1 MRKPRIGL
9 LLIAV
14 LALSGTAFGQ
24 GGDSSL
30 RGSVIDESG
39 SVLPGV
45 TVTAMSPALI
55 SPAVAVSDG
64 SGNYRLV
71 NLPPGDYVLEAALSG
86 FATYRQEGIILRAG
100 ANFGVD
106 VTMTISTVQETVTV
120 TAETPML
127 EISRPNNILNV
138 EGDFQRD
145 VPIQARGNWSDFLEM
160 TPGVNARPF
169 DDGSG
174 RMVYFGHGTEHF
186 AHVIQIEGMAAA
198 GYTDAQVTY
207 VGMGM
212 DIVGDISVKTGGAEA
227 KDPMGTG
234 IIINVVTKSGG
245 NDFSGSANY
254 DWQSWGPEEIA
265 EGDDSFFGN
274 NALPSG
280 FDPFSSEKSN
290 FASLGWYNPPD
301 NPSTGAGTP
310 TAHKVNQLDLTFGG
324 PIAQDKAWFFASYR
338 YADLAARISRNAQD
352 VAELQRYSG
361 IPLGNRG
368 TTPVYEAFPNTTQ
381 SHQPYA
387 KLTMQL
393 NQNHEISAYYQRDT
407 LENTSNREYDLAP
420 RITVQTGGNLYG
432 GKLTSVFGTNTTGQF
447 TLSYNDKASFV
458 PLSIQPQFETLPL
471 YIEIHDGFTDNGS
484 TLSGTG
490 RQAALGT
497 GSGTERPAQLL
508 LFRSDMTHYVEDLAG
523 SHEFQFGAY
532 IVPDSRYPSTTTR
545 PSQSDG
551 WHSESHVPLDVNNPS
566 LGTRWFSRQ
575 RYDIAELLT
584 RDAKD
589 RDYAF
594 YLQDSWK
601 PIDRLTLN
609 IGIRA
614 DFVKRHDALEGFDR
628 MSTAAIGPRF
638 GFAYLLTE
646 DGRTVLRGNAGR
658 VHEQMNGRDN
668 VTSYG
673 GGASNGDLNEW
684 DIDGDGI
691 ADYTRYDA
699 PSDRI
704 PAQTRFDPDLEQP
717 FVDEFIGGVRR
728 QFPGQF
734 AMDVAWVHRRLTKNY
749 ALLDV
754 NGYYP
759 DGPGQPFVGFGRVSN
774 EQGVF
779 LQQTNNSWNKMIYN
793 ALEVTMTKRTGSMQ
807 AMLNINRQW
816 QHYDGDWNPYDPAKF
831 ISPEK
836 FESWKA
842 LYMPRGNNEHN
853 TLRNSSALSYAPTWR
868 QYSIRGGLT
877 YVLPY
882 EFTMALSYTNNA
894 GPWSGPPIG
903 RLSADDPQ
911 VTQYGPARTSDFELT
926 QAQSNPL
933 ATVYRI
939 VGPNRSELQV
949 QAPAV
954 QTVGLKLGKVIEL
967 PTGGTFEISANFFNL
982 LDSHNHNQFTY
993 NAANRTFSPNFLQLR
1008 SRQNARTMTLR
1019 GTFRF

>member
-1 MRKPRIGL
+1 MRMPRIGL
-9 LLIAV
+9 LLIAA
-14 LALSGTAFGQ
+14 LALSGTTFGQ

-30 RGSVIDESG
+30 RGTIADESG
-39 SVLPGV
+39 AVLPGV
-45 TVTAMSPALI
+45 TITATSLALI
-55 SPAVAVSDG
+55 SAATAVSDS
-64 SGNYRLV
+64 SGTYRLL
-71 NLPPGDYVLEAALSG
+71 NLPPGDYVLESSLSG
-86 FATYRQEGIILRAG
+86 FATVRQEGIVLRAG
-100 ANFGVD
+100 VIFDVN

-120 TAETPML
+120 TAETPMM
-127 EISRPNNILNV
+127 EISRPSNILNV
-138 EGDFQRD
+138 QGEFQRD

-212 DIVGDISVKTGGAEA
+212 DIVGDITVKTGGAEA

-245 NDFSGSANY
+245 NSFSGSANM
-254 DWQSWGPEEIA
+254 DWQSWGPSEIK

-274 NALPSG
+274 NALPDG
-280 FDPFSSEKSN
+280 FDPFTSEKAN
-290 FASLGWYNPPD
+290 FVSLGVYTPPENP
-301 NPSTGAGTP
+301 TAGAGTP
-310 TAHKVNQLDLTFGG
+310 TAHQVKQADFTLGG
-324 PIAQDKAWFFASYR
+324 PIAQDKAWFFLSYR
-338 YADLAARISRNAQD
+338 YSDLAARISRNAQD
-352 VAELQRYSG
+352 VVELQRYSG
-361 IPLGNRG
+361 IPLGGRG

-387 KLTMQL
+387 KVTMQV
-393 NQNHEISAYYQRDT
+393 NRNHEFSGYYQNDS

-420 RITVQTGGNLYG
+420 RLTVQTGGNLYG

-447 TLSYNDKASFV
+447 TVSYNDKASFV
-458 PLSIQPQFETLPL
+458 PLTIQPQFETLPL

-497 GSGTERPAQLL
+497 PTGSERPAQLL
-508 LFRSDMTHYVEDLAG
+508 LLRADVTHYLEDMAG
-523 SHEFQFGAY
+523 SHEVQFGAY
-532 IVPDSRYPSTTTR
+532 IVPDSRYPSTTIR

-551 WHSESHVPLDVNNPS
+551 WNTERHVPLDLDNLS
-566 LGTRWFSRQ
+566 LGTRWFYRQ
-575 RYDIAELLT
+575 RYDIPELLT
-584 RDAKD
+584 RDAQD
-589 RDYAF
+589 RDFAF

-601 PIDRLTLN
+601 PVDRLTLN
-609 IGIRA
+609 LGVRA

-684 DIDGDGI
+684 DIDGDGV

-699 PSDRI
+699 PANRI
-704 PAQTRFDPDLEQP
+704 PAQSRFSKDLEQP

-734 AMDVAWVHRRLTKNY
+734 AMDVAWVHRQLTKNY

-759 DGPGQPFVGFGRVSN
+759 DAAGQPFIGFGKVSN

-779 LQQTNNSWNKMIYN
+779 LQQTNNTWSKMVYN
-793 ALEVTMTKRTGSMQ
+793 ALEITMTKRTSRMQ

-816 QHYDGDWNPYDPAKF
+816 QHYTGDWNPNDPARY

-836 FESWKA
+836 FDSNKA
-842 LYMPRGNNEHN
+842 LNMPRGNNEHN
-853 TLRNSSALSYAPTWR
+853 SLPTSAYSPTWR

-877 YVLPY
+877 YLLPY
-882 EFTMALSYTNNA
+882 EFTMALSFTHNA
-894 GPWSGPPIG
+894 GPWSGPPST
-903 RLSADDPQ
+903 RLSADDPA
-911 VTQYGPARTSDFELT
+911 VTQYGPARTTNFDLT

-933 ATVYRI
+933 ANVNRL
-939 VGPNRSELQV
+939 VGATRGDLQV
-949 QAPAV
+949 QAPSV

-967 PTGGTFEISANFFNL
+967 PTGGSFELSANFFNL
-982 LDSHNHNQFTY
+982 LDAYNHNQFTY
-993 NAANRTFSPNFLQLR
+993 SSANTTYSPNFLQLR
-1008 SRQNARTMTLR
+1008 SRQNARTITVR